1 MPKLTCLLA
10 AAFWLALTPP
20 VNAQV
25 CSPAESWQ
33 SYAQY
38 FLTTE
43 TFTVGVEEE
52 RCVDI
57 PERLLYPIGRGV
69 FISFAVDI
77 IVELVYDGELA
88 PGWLRIED
96 SVETRMLVSTGQAL
110 TLRSGVNRITVIPR
124 ETGEARIFLTQDG
137 GSFGSFPLV
146 PGGQMFTVLANPA
159 PVTWTRPLTYA
170 SAGPDLALSWGVAEQ
185 VDVAGYTLERQNGAD
200 WEALQDVAYVESGAA
215 EVVYTTR
222 TPRPAGD
229 AYYRIRQTDFDGSS
243 SLSNV
248 LYVPATEATALRVF
262 PNPATGQANFTLP
275 PAATF
280 LTLTDATGR
289 QVRNLAGA
297 QLGDRRIDLGGLPA
311 GLYTLT
317 AYGRDA
323 RLGSERLL
331 VR

>member
-124 ETGEARIFLTQDG
+124 EAGEARIFLTQDG

-170 SAGPDLALSWGVAEQ
+170 PAGPDLALSWGVAEQ
-185 VDVAGYTLERQNGAD
+185 VDVAGYTLERQNGAE
-200 WEALQDVAYVESGAA
+200 WEALHDIAYVENGAA

-229 AYYRIRQTDFDGSS
+229 AYYRIRQTDFDGTTSF
-243 SLSNV
+243 SNV
-248 LYVPATEATALRVF
+248 VFVPGSGAATLALF
-262 PNPATGQANFTLP
+262 PNPASGSVRFTA
-275 PAATF
+275 PAEAES
-280 LTLTDATGR
+280 LNVSDLTGR
-289 QVRNLAGA
+289 TVTTLSGPDLAGGSVELA
-297 QLGDRRIDLGGLPA
+297 TLPA
-311 GLYTLT
+311 GMYVVS
-317 AYGRDA
+317 AYGRRG
-323 RLGSERLL
+323 RLATERLV

>member
-1 MPKLTCLLA
+1 MHKLTCLLA
-10 AAFWLALTPP
+10 AALWLAATPR
-20 VNAQV
+20 VHAQV
-25 CSPAESWQ
+25 CSPAESWLELGF
-33 SYAQY
+33 Y
-38 FLTTE
+38 FLEGNTYTAGVNE
-43 TFTVGVEEE
+43 VRCVNIPEKQVIGFPPFTFTI
-52 RCVDI
+52 D
-57 PERLLYPIGRGV
+57 L
-69 FISFAVDI
+69 S
-77 IVELVYDGELA
+77 IVVILEYEGEAA
-88 PGWLRIED
+88 PGHILIENETERILM
-96 SVETRMLVSTGQAL
+96 VGNGQREKLPA
-110 TLRSGVNRITVIPR
+110 GINRITILPLR
-124 ETGEARIFLTQDG
+124 EGTATVTVGQDQGGGNLNPIF
-137 GSFGSFPLV
+137 PNE
-146 PGGQMFTVLANPA
+146 FTVLANPA

-170 SAGPDLALSWGVAEQ
+170 PAGPDLELSWGVAEQ

-248 LYVPATEATALRVF
+248 VHVPATEATALRVF

>member
-1 MPKLTCLLA
+1 MHKLTCLLA
-10 AAFWLALTPP
+10 AALLMSLPLDLT
-20 VNAQV
+20 AQSD
-25 CSPAESWQ
+25 CGPAESQ
-33 SYAQY
+33 YEFAAY
-38 FLTTE
+38 FLTATS
-43 TFTVGVEEE
+43 FTAGVNEV
-52 RCVDI
+52 RCVQVEPI
-57 PERLLYPIGRGV
+57 PFGLGTIDLDVTATLTFEGEQPPGILL
-69 FISFAVDI
+69 VD
-77 IVELVYDGELA
+77 DGENVQRLDA
-88 PGWLRIED
+88 NGEVIEIPVTRVEITIIPLREGTATIVLE
-96 SVETRMLVSTGQAL
+96 
-110 TLRSGVNRITVIPR
+110 
-124 ETGEARIFLTQDG
+124 QDG
-137 GSFGSFPLV
+137 GSSFFDFTIERT
-146 PGGQMFTVLANPA
+146 FTVLANPA
-159 PVTWTRPLTYA
+159 PVTWTRPLTHA
-170 SAGPDLALSWGVAEQ
+170 PAGPDLELSWGVAEQ

-248 LYVPATEATALRVF
+248 VHVPATEATALRVF

-331 VR
+331 VH